1 VIKKASGVLSRR
13 EMWKKVNTGEHRKR
27 SREGLRGRM
36 QEKRNDHLDTQQ
48 SKNLNYNC

>member
-1 VIKKASGVLSRR
+1 VIKKASDVSSRG
-13 EMWKKVNTGEHRKR
+13 EMGKKVNTGEHRKR
-27 SREGLRGRM
+27 SRKGLRRRT